1 MKLPDLSKKQKIL
14 LASLLGAAL
23 LVALIVVIAL
33 SGRGAE
39 ETVALDEAPEFE
51 DTGDTVAYDDTV
63 DKVTLSSKGGRTQ
76 IADPVVT
83 FRADAAHPMPEEGAV
98 LNLGEKFDLGGSI
111 LANYPINSVT
121 VHISCAHNNK
131 ELYPIRL
138 TVKNTDGKRGAFD
151 LREAKDGEASLVDR
165 IPYDKFKIGYHVLRI
180 TASCGDSREIEVYK
194 LSFYVVGE
202 EWEQIRREN
211 FPDSYPE
218 ALKFFKDDERFLY
231 RYQWVNGRYILADP
245 DWEKTYITTIPGYPN
260 GVDWKMH
267 VDAVPYMQ
275 KAFEYLETSYVR
287 VHGTN
292 GDTGD
297 PRDRADHRVQRL
309 LRVAVHVESQVDQPP
324 HVRHGGGR
332 QCVDAAEQEHRREHE
347 GHRRRREEASD
358 VQRHLRGERRAV
370 LRLHLR
376 RHLRARSERCAAD
389 VRELHPLRARLL
401 PRGLFVGALLPLD
414 ERRDAFLPDRVRH
427 LFARRPQDGASQ
439 GLRIRARGAADRRAF
454 ARTAVRNAKIALD
467 RQRFL
472 WYCKFFI

>member
-51 DTGDTVAYDDTV
+51 DTGDTVEFDDTV

-76 IADPVVT
+76 VADPVVT
-83 FRADAAHPMPEEGAV
+83 FRADPAHPMPEEGAV

-138 TVKNTDGKRGAFD
+138 TVKNTDGRRGAFD

-292 GDTGD
+292 GDTGVIPAIALITEYNGCYVSRFTSSLKSISHHTFGTAVDVNASMQPNKNIAENTKVIDDDVKKHLTYNGILEENGVPYYDYTYDGTYALD
-297 PRDRADHRVQRL
+297 PNGVPQTCVNYILYELGFYRAGFLWAHYYRSTSDAMHFCLTEFVTYSHDDRKMG
-309 LRVAVHVESQVDQPP
+309 LRKVYEYAPAVRPTAAPSPDQP
-324 HVRHGGGR
+324 
-332 QCVDAAEQEHRREHE
+332 
-347 GHRRRREEASD
+347 
-358 VQRHLRGERRAV
+358 
-370 LRLHLR
+370 
-376 RHLRARSERCAAD
+376 
-389 VRELHPLRARLL
+389 
-401 PRGLFVGALLPLD
+401 
-414 ERRDAFLPDRVRH
+414 
-427 LFARRPQDGASQ
+427 Q
-439 GLRIRARGAADRRAF
+439 G
-454 ARTAVRNAKIALD
+454 TQK
-467 RQRFL
+467 
-472 WYCKFFI
+472 

>member
-292 GDTGD
+292 GDTGVITAIALITEYNGCYVSRFTSSLKSISHHTFGTAVDVNASMQPNKNIAENTKVIDDDVKKHLTYNGILEENGVPYYDYTYDGTYELD
-297 PRDRADHRVQRL
+297 PNGVPQTCVNYILYELGFYRAGFLWAHYYRSTSDAMHFCLTEFVTYSHDDRKM
-309 LRVAVHVESQVDQPP
+309 
-324 HVRHGGGR
+324 
-332 QCVDAAEQEHRREHE
+332 
-347 GHRRRREEASD
+347 
-358 VQRHLRGERRAV
+358 
-370 LRLHLR
+370 
-376 RHLRARSERCAAD
+376 
-389 VRELHPLRARLL
+389 
-401 PRGLFVGALLPLD
+401 
-414 ERRDAFLPDRVRH
+414 
-427 LFARRPQDGASQ
+427 
-439 GLRIRARGAADRRAF
+439 GLRKVYEYAP
-454 ARTAVRNAKIALD
+454 AVRPTAAPSPE
-467 RQRFL
+467 QP
-472 WYCKFFI
+472 

>member
-76 IADPVVT
+76 VADPVVT

-292 GDTGD
+292 GDTGVIPAIALITEYNGCYVSRFTSSLKSISHHTFGTAVDVNASMQPNKNIAENTKVIDDDVKKHLTYNGILEENGVPYYDYTYDGTYELD
-297 PRDRADHRVQRL
+297 PNGVPQTCVNYILYELGFYRAGFLWAHYYRSTSDAMHFCLTEFVTYSHDDRKM
-309 LRVAVHVESQVDQPP
+309 
-324 HVRHGGGR
+324 
-332 QCVDAAEQEHRREHE
+332 
-347 GHRRRREEASD
+347 
-358 VQRHLRGERRAV
+358 
-370 LRLHLR
+370 
-376 RHLRARSERCAAD
+376 
-389 VRELHPLRARLL
+389 
-401 PRGLFVGALLPLD
+401 
-414 ERRDAFLPDRVRH
+414 
-427 LFARRPQDGASQ
+427 
-439 GLRIRARGAADRRAF
+439 GLRKVYEYAP
-454 ARTAVRNAKIALD
+454 AVRPTAAPSPEQPQGTQK
-467 RQRFL
+467 
-472 WYCKFFI
+472 